1 MHLIVDGYYCNQQ
14 ALSDSK
20 GLMNF
25 LGTFP
30 EIISMNAISEPQVQ
44 EYHGSKSEDWGLS
57 GFVLIAESHIS
68 VHTFPEKNFVNVDIF
83 SCKAFDVYFSVE
95 VIKKQFRTGRIQHQ
109 VLSRGLEY
117 LSLEQA
123 ESGLV
128 QERSDLLDAS
138 HG

>member
-117 LSLEQA
+117 LTLEQA

>member
-1 MHLIVDGYYCNQQ
+1 LHLIVDGYYCNQQ

-117 LSLEQA
+117 LTLEQA

>member
-83 SCKAFDVYFSVE
+83 SCKTFDVYSSVE

-117 LSLEQA
+117 LTLEQA